1 MSGNAWIFVDLPI
14 GGPTG
19 AAYMAESWARELREL
34 GWRVRVFSPSNGYR
48 EHWDTDE
55 HVAFRTL
62 KGIGF
67 TDDHHPLFS
76 ILRQLWKYRRR
87 RDRPDVILL
96 TTPMRMGSLGL
107 AIANVFR
114 IPLVIAVST
123 DTTAWSQH
131 HSSTRLIAVSWP
143 KFLLFGIIRPDLAV
157 KLLWPDFSWFRRYGS
172 WSAGVAAKYSW
183 VFQYSAKELILLGER
198 NAEDYAFP
206 HPEQRVSVF
215 SAGIDRLPE
224 PAGPSPIR
232 WRDGALRVLFVGRLV
247 KEKGIATLL
256 NAVAICRARGLDVQM
271 AAVGE
276 GEQAAKLPRMAEM
289 LGIQDDLIVAGPFP
303 RRELGAV
310 YRSGD
315 VFGFPST
322 FDTQGFVLNE
332 AAHEGLPMLVA
343 DDVNRV
349 CVHEE
354 SALVLPQTPEAFA
367 DAIERLADPAERAR
381 LGAGAQRLARSFT
394 EAGQAGRVAEIFD
407 RVTGAEALSSA
418 RISL

>member
-1 MSGNAWIFVDLPI
+1 MAGNVWIFVDLPV

-34 GWRVRVFSPSNGYR
+34 GWKARIFAPSNGIR
-48 EHWDTDE
+48 DHQQSDQL
-55 HVAFRTL
+55 VAYRTL

-67 TDDHHPLFS
+67 KDDHHPLFS

-87 RDRPDVILL
+87 RDRPDAIVL

-107 AIANVFR
+107 ALANVYR
-114 IPLVIAVST
+114 IPLVVAVST

-131 HSSTRLIAVSWP
+131 HSATRLIAVSWP
-143 KFLLFGIIRPDLAV
+143 KFLLFGLMRPDLAW
-157 KLLWPDFSWFRRYGS
+157 KLLYPDFSWFRKYGS

-198 NAEDYAFP
+198 NADDYA
-206 HPEQRVSVF
+206 HGHEHQRVNIF
-215 SAGIDRLPE
+215 AAGIDRLPE
-224 PAGPSPIR
+224 PTDPPVIP

-247 KEKGIATLL
+247 KEKSIAILL
-256 NAVAICRARGLDVQM
+256 NAVALCRQRGLDVQM

-276 GEQAAKLPRMAEM
+276 GEQAGKLPTMADL
-289 LGIQDDLIVAGPFP
+289 LGIGDDLIVAGPFP
-303 RRELGAV
+303 RSQLRAV
-310 YRSGD
+310 YDSGD
-315 VFGFPST
+315 IFGFAST

-332 AAHEGLPMLVA
+332 AAHEGLPMVVA

-354 SALVLPQTPEAFA
+354 SALVVPQTPEAFA
-367 DAIERLADPAERAR
+367 DAIVRLTDPAERAR
-381 LGAGAQRLARSFT
+381 LGEGARRLASKFT
-394 EAGQAGRVAEIFD
+394 EAGQAAEVAEILD
-407 RVTGAEALSSA
+407 RVTETARE